1 MCLVGRVLIWEML
14 GNVDIQRKLDLELKN
29 ATNPCLYISSLI
41 ISVGNN
47 LQIIIYEYMH
57 RVVIKIK

>member
-1 MCLVGRVLIWEML
+1 MCLVGSILIWEML
-14 GNVDIQRKLDLELKN
+14 GNVGAQRKLHLELKN
-29 ATNPCLYISSLI
+29 AMNPSLYISSLI

-47 LQIIIYEYMH
+47 WQIIIYEYMH

>member
-29 ATNPCLYISSLI
+29 ATNPSLYISSLI
-41 ISVGNN
+41 TSVGNN

-57 RVVIKIK
+57 KVVIKIK